1 MTKKNV
7 LAVLVLVLL
16 VVVSIGVQLCDGD
29 DDSGVHQ
36 TDRDTVMD
44 QAPLE
49 SPIPPRPPAGRTGEG
64 P

>member
-7 LAVLVLVLL
+7 LAVLVVVVLL
-16 VVVSIGVQLCDGD
+16 VVVLGAQLWTGD
-29 DDSGVHQ
+29 DDPGAHL

-49 SPIPPRPPAGRTGEG
+49 PPSPPRPPAGRTGDE